1 MKCIP
6 PAILASCFALAIAA
20 MGCGP
25 TKQQPPETPNTAG
38 EDVAAERAKL
48 SPEDRDLVNAQD
60 LCVMTE
66 EPLGSMGA
74 PIKLSIKGQPVF
86 VCCGSCKR
94 KAEADPDK
102 TLAKLEEL
110 KAKKAKK

>member
-1 MKCIP
+1 MKTIPCAIVAACFVAAVGLTGCGQTKTP
-6 PAILASCFALAIAA
+6 PAKAEVGL
-20 MGCGP
+20 GD
-25 TKQQPPETPNTAG
+25 E
-38 EDVAAERAKL
+38 VATERSKL
-48 SPEDRDLVNAQD
+48 SPEDRELVNAQD
-60 LCVMTE
+60 LCVSTE

-86 VCCGSCKR
+86 VCCASCKF
-94 KAEADPDK
+94 KDEADPEK